1 MIRTRVV
8 GILTGDYELNV
19 LENDELMIDC
29 ELKRNFEIVFQIKTK
44 GEWTGEQVDSKG
56 LVKKKRRYGRSLL

>member
-1 MIRTRVV
+1 MMKRTRVV

-44 GEWTGEQVDSKG
+44 GEWTGEQVDS
-56 LVKKKRRYGRSLL
+56 